1 MPVSRTCGRR
11 TALMSWATN
20 ALARRGA
27 LVAWSYSSRAHL
39 TRPVTRLGWQAIED
53 LPRSF
58 LHLRKGV
65 PAAPAALNA
74 SAGDFGFESIRD
86 RP

>member
-1 MPVSRTCGRR
+1 
-11 TALMSWATN
+11 
-20 ALARRGA
+20 

-39 TRPVTRLGWQAIED
+39 TREVTRLGWRALD
-53 LPRSF
+53 DPPRSF
-58 LHLRKGV
+58 LHLRTGG
-65 PAAPAALNA
+65 AATPAALNA